1 MLVNGKV
8 TCLHVFITITD
19 SMDMNL
25 GKGQGSLARS
35 SPWGC
40 KVSVTEQQQQNY
52 LFCGQMK
59 QVHKVLSTE
68 SGLW

>member
-1 MLVNGKV
+1 MVGWHHQLNGRK
-8 TCLHVFITITD
+8 FEQA
-19 SMDMNL
+19 S
-25 GKGQGSLARS
+25 GEGEQQGSLARS